1 MTGPIRATW
10 RGGWVRLAE
19 AVLAALPIDEVEG
32 IWQFQPI
39 RLERRELGTAILALR
54 DGERRHIW
62 TARYALTIRGRERGA
77 FEHSLEQVGS
87 GPVEALEELLV
98 SVRRRLGEDDAPL
111 PVPVDQWREAAL
123 DGAPQP

>member
-1 MTGPIRATW
+1 MTAPVRTTW
-10 RGGWVRLAE
+10 RGGWARLAE
-19 AVLAALPIDEVEG
+19 AALAVLPVEAVEG

-54 DGERRHIW
+54 DGDRRRIW

-77 FEHSLEQVGS
+77 FEHSLEEVGS

-98 SVRRRLGEDDAPL
+98 NVRRRLGEDDAPM
-111 PVPVDQWREAAL
+111 PVPIDQWREAAL

>member
-1 MTGPIRATW
+1 MTGPVRTTW
-10 RGGWVRLAE
+10 RGGWARLAE
-19 AVLAALPIDEVEG
+19 AALAVLPVETVEG

-54 DGERRHIW
+54 DGDRRRIW

-77 FEHSLEQVGS
+77 FEHSLEEVGS

-98 SVRRRLGEDDAPL
+98 NVRRRLGEDDAPM
-111 PVPVDQWREAAL
+111 PVPIDQWREAAL

>member
-1 MTGPIRATW
+1 MTAPVRAAW
-10 RGGWVRLAE
+10 RGGWARLAE
-19 AVLAALPIDEVEG
+19 AVLATLPVGDIEG

-54 DGERRHIW
+54 DGDRRRIW

-77 FEHSLEQVGS
+77 FEHSLEEVGS

-98 SVRRRLGEDDAPL
+98 SVRRRLGEDDAPV

>member
-1 MTGPIRATW
+1 MTAPGRMAW
-10 RGGWVRLAE
+10 RGGWARLAE
-19 AVLAALPIDEVEG
+19 AALAVLPVDEVEG

-54 DGERRHIW
+54 DGDRRRIW

-77 FEHSLEQVGS
+77 FEHSLEEVGS

-98 SVRRRLGEDDAPL
+98 SVRRRLGEDDAPM
-111 PVPVDQWREAAL
+111 PVPLDQWRAAAL
-123 DGAPQP
+123 DGASQS

>member
-1 MTGPIRATW
+1 MTAPTRAAW
-10 RGGWVRLAE
+10 RGGWARLAE
-19 AVLAALPIDEVEG
+19 ATLAALPVDEVEG

-54 DGERRHIW
+54 DGDRRRIW

-77 FEHSLEQVGS
+77 FESSLEEVGS

-98 SVRRRLGEDDAPL
+98 SVRRRLGEDDAPV

-123 DGAPQP
+123 DGASQP

>member
-1 MTGPIRATW
+1 
-10 RGGWVRLAE
+10 VL
-19 AVLAALPIDEVEG
+19 AVLPVDAVEG

-54 DGERRHIW
+54 DGERRRIW

-77 FEHSLEQVGS
+77 FEHALEEVGS

-98 SVRRRLGEDDAPL
+98 SVRRRLGEDDAPV